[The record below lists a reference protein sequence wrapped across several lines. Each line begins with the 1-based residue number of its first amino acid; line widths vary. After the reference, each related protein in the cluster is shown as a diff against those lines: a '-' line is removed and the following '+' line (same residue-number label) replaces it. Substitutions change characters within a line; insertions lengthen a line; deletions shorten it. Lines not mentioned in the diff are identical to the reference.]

1 MKILNISF
9 IIFLVVVFASCTK
22 DFEEINT
29 NNNFPETTT
38 PDLLFRNI
46 LYQTADDYARRGWEV
61 GSHLG
66 QQMTY
71 HDFNDLDR
79 YDRLSDSELWN
90 NSYAMLRDLNN
101 IESFIELNPSA
112 YNVYKG
118 PVKVMKAFIGST
130 LTDLWGNV
138 PFFAASQGKNGQ
150 YSPAYDAQ
158 EEIYNSE
165 NGIIDLLV
173 DAVTD
178 MESYNGGQSL
188 GGDIIYGGDLSLW
201 VRFANSLRMRQLIR
215 SANQQDVSSQLKE
228 IIDGGK
234 FIANND
240 QNAKV
245 DYLATSPNEWYFFN
259 ARSGDYTLLLM
270 TDVMGSTLMDI
281 DDPRLEVMFRPNTS
295 GEYQGLLSGID
306 ESWKEANNFD
316 ANNFNLV
323 GSRYRDFPDQ
333 HDAMLLNTSEVH
345 FMIAEA
351 IERGW
356 VSGDASALYEAGIAA
371 GFEYLGVTM
380 PTDYMSKPRVEY
392 GNDNINK
399 IITQKWIANFAVGFE
414 PFFDHRR
421 TGYPTLSPAI
431 ANVNEDRFPIR
442 FLYPSAEQA
451 LNKQNYDANIAVQG
465 MDNINTNIWL
475 TK

>member
-1 MKILNISF
+1 MKILHISL
-9 IIFLVVVFASCTK
+9 IFLVVAVLSSCTK

-29 NNNFPETTT
+29 NNNFPEITT

-46 LYQTADDYARRGWEV
+46 LYQTADDYARRGWEM

-101 IESFIELNPSA
+101 IENFIAANPSA
-112 YNVYKG
+112 YSVYSG

-138 PFFAASQGKNGQ
+138 PFFAASQGKTGE
-150 YSPAYDAQ
+150 YSPAYAAQ
-158 EEIYNSE
+158 SEIYNAE
-165 NGIIDLLV
+165 NGILDLLV
-173 DAVTD
+173 DAVAD
-178 MESYNGGQSL
+178 MESYNGGQPLS
-188 GGDIIYGGDLSLW
+188 GDIVYGGDLSLW

-215 SANQQDVSSQLKE
+215 SAKQQDVSSQLQA
-228 IIDGGK
+228 IVDSGK
-234 FIANND
+234 FIADNS

-270 TDVMGSTLMDI
+270 TDVMGNTLSEI
-281 DDPRLEVMFRPNTS
+281 QDPRLQVMFRPNTS
-295 GEYQGLLSGID
+295 GAFQGLVSGID

-316 ANNFNLV
+316 ANNFSLV
-323 GSRYRDFPDQ
+323 GPRYRDFPDQ
-333 HDAMLLNTSEVH
+333 HDAMLINTAEVH

-356 VSGDASALYEAGIAA
+356 VSGDAKTYYDEGIKAA
-371 GFEYLGVTM
+371 FEYLGVAM
-380 PTDYMSKPRVEY
+380 PSGYMTDTRVQF
-392 GNDNINK
+392 GTDNLNK
-399 IITQKWIANFAVGFE
+399 ILTQKWIANFAVGFE

-431 ANVNEDRFPIR
+431 ANVNEDKFPIR

-451 LNKQNYDANIAVQG
+451 LNKQNYEANIAAQG